1 MEAVVQK
8 IDPYAVKFD
17 ERGGFLGITKE
28 GWAEINFIE
37 TAAEQIRGNHYHK
50 ETRELFFIVSGEI
63 EITIENLLSG
73 EHSETRVSKGDIFVI
88 EPYEVHTFY
97 TKTKAQWINM
107 LSKPIDEE
115 NPDFHRVTD
124 KQ

>member
-1 MEAVVQK
+1 VQK
-8 IDPYAVKFD
+8 IDPYASRLD
-17 ERGGFLGITKE
+17 ERGGFLGITRE

-37 TAAEQIRGNHYHK
+37 TAAEQTRGNHYHK
-50 ETRELFFIVSGEI
+50 ETRELFFIISGEI
-63 EITIENLLSG
+63 EITIDNILSG
-73 EHSETRVSKGDIFVI
+73 EHSEMRVSKGDVFVI
-88 EPYEVHTFY
+88 EPYEVHTFF

-115 NPDFHRVTD
+115 NPDFHRVPD